1 MKANSL
7 NLTLITATRDK
18 LRRDL
23 FQEIKKHDEAV
34 KILRSRIDILDR
46 EEQIAL
52 ADIDL
57 AFVRIAREV
66 LEVTGEP
73 YNVVDGRSIV
83 EVACSDIAL
92 GCPELMKHRLA
103 NLERHAKPLARDL
116 LYGQEPTGNV
126 VGYVGLV
133 KQVPLTDI
141 QREACIYYLRNYKKI
156 REAESAV
163 AKSPA
168 ADKV

>member
-1 MKANSL
+1 MKANNL

-23 FQEIKKHDEAV
+23 FQENKKHDETV

-66 LEVTGEP
+66 LEVKGEP
-73 YNVVDGRSIV
+73 YNIVDGRSIV

-92 GCPELMKHRLA
+92 GCPELMKRRFA
-103 NLERHAKPLARDL
+103 NLQFRGKTGAWDL
-116 LYGQEPTGNV
+116 LYAQVAP
-126 VGYVGLV
+126 GLV
-133 KQVPLTDI
+133 LDSVALLKQVPLTDI
-141 QREACIYYLRNYKKI
+141 QTEACIYYLRNYKKI
-156 REAESAV
+156 REAEAAV
-163 AKSPA
+163 AKGPA